1 MVKQMTAALL
11 TMLVAT
17 AACAPR
23 HRMAQTPDRP
33 APIGSDTHR
42 SPDVWRQVAHRIA
55 PGSGIRVLLVDG
67 TRMRAV
73 LLAADDTSIV
83 VKQRTRIPEPQRR
96 IAYADLEL
104 LESDTGNGIGAGK
117 AAAIGIGAGAAAFL
131 TLLLITFAIIDD

>member
-11 TMLVAT
+11 IVLVAT

-23 HRMAQTPDRP
+23 HRMAQTPDP
-33 APIGSDTHR
+33 LAPIGSATHR
-42 SPDVWRQVAHRIA
+42 SPDVWRQLAHRIA

-73 LLAADDTSIV
+73 LLAAEDTSV
-83 VKQRTRIPEPQRR
+83 LVKRRTRIPEPERR

-117 AAAIGIGAGAAAFL
+117 AAAIGIGAGAGTFL
-131 TLLLITFAIIDD
+131 TLMLIAFALIDN